1 MLKSESSRMAWFAC
15 GIVGGMMLS
24 YFWPSEV
31 ALADVDRDSDAKFAM
46 VTVPVGLTAGDAVFV
61 LDFLTGR
68 LYGASL
74 NPQTAKYTQIYLRNV
89 LADFGLSPD
98 IKPRFVISA
107 GALNIS
113 ARGSTRKQPATGGVH
128 IAELNSGKVISYA
141 FPFSLSPRVEAPET
155 LTIVDGFQ
163 FRQNVE

>member
-1 MLKSESSRMAWFAC
+1 MGKSESSRMAWFVC
-15 GIVGGMMLS
+15 GVMGGLMIS

-31 ALADVDRDSDAKFAM
+31 AMANTDRDSDAKFAI

-68 LYGASL
+68 LYGASI
-74 NPQTAKYTQIYLRNV
+74 NPQTAKFTQGYMHNV
-89 LADFGLSPD
+89 LPDFGLSPD
-98 IKPRFVISA
+98 VRPRFVMTS

-113 ARGSTRKQPATGGVH
+113 VQGSRKQPATGGVY
-128 IAELNSGKVISYA
+128 IAELNSGRVLAYA
-141 FPFSLSPRVEAPET
+141 FPFSLSPRASNPEP

-163 FRQNVE
+163 FRQTVE